1 MFLPQKKTEVSMYSY
16 LNEDV
21 QNNVLVYLVRRKD
34 RYFLEVSE

>member
-1 MFLPQKKTEVSMYSY
+1 MLEDQGFNGSY
-16 LNEDV
+16 LNEGG